1 MHVVINHDPTAPGE
15 ALNIWYRV
23 GSADEQPGATGF
35 AHLFEHLMFTGSAQV
50 AASEHLSLL
59 ESIGGSA
66 NATTSFDR
74 TNYFETVPPG
84 ALDLALWLEGDRLG
98 SLTISDE
105 SFATQREVVKE
116 EKRQR
121 YDNVPYGDLQDLMI
135 ELNFPQDHPYGHLP
149 IGSMADLDAAIP
161 DQARAFFARF
171 YRPNNA
177 FLTLSGPVDPQQAL
191 ASVRRYLGDL
201 DPGPVDR
208 QPSRGLPRHEGVP
221 TLEVTRP
228 APSSMV
234 HLCWRT
240 PAYAERDH
248 LVVEQALAVLASGQS
263 SRLPD
268 LLVRQTQ
275 IADSVGAGDFSLSR
289 GVSLAVL
296 SARVAPGHSTEEVS
310 EALVS
315 EVARLCD
322 EGPDQAE
329 IDRINAGFDRSW
341 LSRLASVD
349 ERADE
354 ISSMGCLLDDPGQIN
369 TLLGTIHAITAEDIT
384 AAARHWLAPEH
395 RSVLIYN
402 AQEAR

>member
-149 IGSMADLDAAIP
+149 IGSMADLDAATP

-221 TLEVTRP
+221 TLE
-228 APSSMV
+228 
-234 HLCWRT
+234 
-240 PAYAERDH
+240 
-248 LVVEQALAVLASGQS
+248 
-263 SRLPD
+263 
-268 LLVRQTQ
+268 
-275 IADSVGAGDFSLSR
+275 
-289 GVSLAVL
+289 
-296 SARVAPGHSTEEVS
+296 
-310 EALVS
+310 
-315 EVARLCD
+315 
-322 EGPDQAE
+322 
-329 IDRINAGFDRSW
+329 
-341 LSRLASVD
+341 
-349 ERADE
+349 
-354 ISSMGCLLDDPGQIN
+354 
-369 TLLGTIHAITAEDIT
+369 
-384 AAARHWLAPEH
+384 
-395 RSVLIYN
+395 
-402 AQEAR
+402 

>member
-149 IGSMADLDAAIP
+149 IGSMADLDAATP

-208 QPSRGLPRHEGVP
+208 QDRKS
-221 TLEVTRP
+221 
-228 APSSMV
+228 
-234 HLCWRT
+234 
-240 PAYAERDH
+240 
-248 LVVEQALAVLASGQS
+248 VV
-263 SRLPD
+263 
-268 LLVRQTQ
+268 
-275 IADSVGAGDFSLSR
+275 
-289 GVSLAVL
+289 
-296 SARVAPGHSTEEVS
+296 
-310 EALVS
+310 
-315 EVARLCD
+315 
-322 EGPDQAE
+322 
-329 IDRINAGFDRSW
+329 
-341 LSRLASVD
+341 
-349 ERADE
+349 
-354 ISSMGCLLDDPGQIN
+354 
-369 TLLGTIHAITAEDIT
+369 
-384 AAARHWLAPEH
+384 
-395 RSVLIYN
+395 
-402 AQEAR
+402 